1 MAARFGRN
9 KRRAARAAV
18 AEAQSALAI
27 ANAGLA
33 RLRAQVADAERRGM
47 QRLLNDPDRIDNAM
61 KVITRELASKLP
73 EEILP
78 HAQRLMNADVRR
90 PAPPLT
96 FDAYT
101 PIDQTFQ
108 TVDIQGHIDLRFAL
122 RVAQW

>member
-47 QRLLNDPDRIDNAM
+47 QRLLNDPGRIDNAM

-78 HAQRLMNADVRR
+78 HAQRLMNADRR
-90 PAPPLT
+90 SELPLT

-108 TVDIQGHIDLRFAL
+108 TVDIQGHIDLRFAV